1 MPSDSVQTAFQQE
14 FMPTAILFSRVSSA
28 NAFCSVVCDPEFDG
42 SASILKSDIV
52 HACQSKFQYIIGA
65 FQDSRDAARSSS
77 ATELQRFA
85 SEFDVLCV
93 ELNVRVFPVHR

>member
-28 NAFCSVVCDPEFDG
+28 NAFCSVVCDPEFEG

-52 HACQSKFQYIIGA
+52 HACQSKFQSIIGA
-65 FQDSRDAARSSS
+65 FQEAARSSS